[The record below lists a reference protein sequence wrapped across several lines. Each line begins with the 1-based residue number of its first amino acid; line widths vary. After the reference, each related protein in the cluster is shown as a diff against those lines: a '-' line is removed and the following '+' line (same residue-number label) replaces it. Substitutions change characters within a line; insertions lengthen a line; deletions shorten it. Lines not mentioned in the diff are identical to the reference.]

1 MSMLPELKGK
11 QLEVL
16 ALQQAG
22 HIVVLGTAGSGKTT
36 LAIYR
41 AAHLAKLYGPDR
53 VLLITFNKTLVKYI
67 DKLSGNRL
75 KDVAVHNYHKFARGY
90 LNNRGK
96 MPAVNGIV
104 NGHEKKLR
112 LVAEALENII
122 KANGTNSTLNR
133 GPRFCMEE
141 IDWVQKMG
149 ISSLQQYEQAERIGR
164 VGTRLARDNRKYIY
178 QVYEEY
184 LRLREEKGYLYDWE
198 DIAQSV
204 YSELLE
210 DKTERKYKHIIIDEG
225 QDLSPVM
232 LKSLAE
238 AIPNDGSLTF
248 LGDVAQQIYGNRISW
263 RNAGLRVTAKDV
275 WRFENN
281 YRNSKEIA
289 QLAIA
294 ISESPYFVSE
304 EDLVTPELPKASS
317 PMPIVAEAR
326 DHKHETDFII
336 KYIKG
341 RIKEDD
347 TNKIAVLVKDRKSV
361 ISLVA
366 RLRSNGVST
375 QELHGEM
382 PSMNIEARVSVGT
395 FHSAKG
401 LEFDL
406 VLMPYCAK
414 ETFGV
419 AEDVEAMGNLE
430 DALAQDI
437 KLLYVAVTRA
447 KRELIITYSGEL
459 TDLLPDKNKGVYD
472 QKEIKWNR

>member
-1 MSMLPELKGK
+1 MLPELNGK

-16 ALQQAG
+16 ALKHAG

-41 AAHLAKLYGPDR
+41 AAHLAKLSEPNK

-67 DKLSGNRL
+67 VELSGDIL
-75 KDVAVHNYHKFARGY
+75 KNVDVHNYHKFARGY
-90 LNNRGK
+90 LNSRGK
-96 MPAVNGIV
+96 MPAVKGIV
-104 NGHEKKLR
+104 SGHEGKLR
-112 LVAEALENII
+112 LITESLENVI
-122 KANGTNSTLNR
+122 KANGNNSTLNR

-141 IDWVQKMG
+141 IDWIQKMG
-149 ISSLQQYEQAERIGR
+149 IVSLEQYEKAERIGR
-164 VGTRLARDNRKYIY
+164 VGTRLVRDNRKYIY

-184 LRLREEKGYLYDWE
+184 LKLRENEGYLYDWE
-198 DIAQSV
+198 DIAQFV
-204 YSELLE
+204 YKELLE
-210 DKTERKYKHIIIDEG
+210 DKTERKYKHIVIDEG

-232 LKSLAE
+232 LRSLAE
-238 AIPNDGSLTF
+238 AIPDDGSLTF

-263 RNAGLRVTAKDV
+263 RNAGLKVTAKDV

-294 ISESPYFVSE
+294 ISESPYFVLE

-317 PMPIVAEAR
+317 PIPIVAEAR
-326 DHKHETDFII
+326 DRKHETDFII
-336 KYIKG
+336 GYVRG
-341 RIKEDD
+341 RIREDD
-347 TNKIAVLVKDRKSV
+347 TKKIAVLVKDRKSV
-361 ISLVA
+361 ASLVEK
-366 RLRSNGVST
+366 LKSNGVST
-375 QELHGEM
+375 QELYGEM
-382 PSMNIEARVSVGT
+382 PLINIEARVSVGT

-406 VLMPYCAK
+406 VLMPYCSK
-414 ETFGV
+414 EKFGV

-437 KLLYVAVTRA
+437 KLIYVAVTRA

-459 TDLLPDKNKGVYD
+459 TDLLSDENKGVYD
-472 QKEIKWNR
+472 KKRIK